1 MLEVLE
7 YLNMKPNARSFDIVN
22 RELSWLS
29 FNARVLQE
37 AEDPNVPL
45 IERIRFLGIFSNNLD
60 EFFRVRVAT
69 IKRMVNLK
77 KSVRNSLEEDPRHIL
92 LEIQRIVIEQQNEFE
107 QTYKRLL
114 LQLETEG
121 IHLIKEKDLSEDQ
134 GAYVKDYF
142 HRKIYPALVPII
154 LSDVKKF
161 PYLKDKSIYLAVKLS
176 KKDGSKV
183 KYSLLEIPSKLERF
197 LVIPSIS
204 NNKYVMILDDL
215 IRYCL
220 SEIYAILNFDE
231 ITAHT
236 IKITRDAELDFENDV
251 SKSFLEKMKKSL
263 KQRKKGAP
271 VRFIYDEKMPKDMLA
286 FFTEKIRLG
295 KEDNLIPGGRYH
307 NFKDFM
313 KFPNLGRNDLEY
325 TKIVP
330 LQHKDLKPYHSII
343 DVIEKKDVM
352 LHYPYQSFSYFIDL
366 LREAAIDS
374 KVKSIKITI
383 YRLADD
389 SKVVNALINAAKNG
403 KKVTVVLELQA
414 RFDEEN
420 NIKWSNIL
428 QDEGVN
434 VLFGLPGL
442 KVHSKLCLI
451 TRREKGN
458 IKHYASIGTG
468 NYNESTGK
476 IYSDLALFTSNTE
489 ITSEAVRLFG
499 LLEGKSHRP
508 YYYRHLVPSPMQLRN
523 KLVRH
528 INTEIRNAKAGKKA
542 YIHLKMNSLVD
553 PDLINKLYQASKAG
567 VSIKLNIRGICSIIP
582 GVKGLSENIQ
592 AISILDKFLEHSRIF
607 IFGNGGDELMYISS
621 ADWMGRNLDSR
632 IEVTCPIYDP
642 KIRKEINEFLDIQW
656 KDNTKARILDSSN
669 ENRFKKPK
677 KNENLVR
684 AQFALYEYYQAKLEE
699 EEESFEL

>member
-7 YLNMKPNARSFDIVN
+7 YLNMKPNARSFEIVN

-37 AEDPNVPL
+37 AEDRNVPL

-69 IKRMVNLK
+69 MKRMVNLK
-77 KSVRNSLEEDPRHIL
+77 KSLRNSLEEDPRSIL

-107 QTYKRLL
+107 QTYNRLIDE
-114 LQLETEG
+114 LEEEG
-121 IHLIKEKDLSEDQ
+121 IHIIKEGELSEDQ
-134 GAYVKDYF
+134 GEYVKEYF
-142 HRKIYPALVPII
+142 HSKVYPALVPIM
-154 LSDVKKF
+154 LHEVKKF
-161 PYLKDKSIYLAVKLS
+161 PFLREKSIYLAVKLS
-176 KKDGSKV
+176 NKGEKSV
-183 KYSLLEIPSKLERF
+183 YSILEIPNKLDRF

-204 NNKYVMILDDL
+204 NKKYVMILDDI

-220 SEIYAILNFDE
+220 KDIYAILNYE
-231 ITAHT
+231 NIVAHT
-236 IKITRDAELDFENDV
+236 IKITRDAEIDLENDV

-271 VRFIYDEKMPKDMLA
+271 VRFIYDEKMPKDLLKFLTDKMKLD
-286 FFTEKIRLG
+286 KG
-295 KEDNLIPGGRYH
+295 DNLIPGGRYH

-313 KFPNLGRNDLEY
+313 KFPNLGRKDLEY
-325 TKIVP
+325 EKIKP
-330 LQHKDLKPYHSII
+330 LQHKDLKPYESIL
-343 DVIEKKDVM
+343 DVIGKKDVM

-366 LREAAIDS
+366 LREAAIDP
-374 KVKSIKITI
+374 KVRSIKITI

-389 SKVVNALINAAKNG
+389 SKVVNALINAVKNG

-428 QDEGVN
+428 QEEGIN
-434 VLFGLPGL
+434 VLFGIPGL

-451 TRREKGN
+451 TRRDKGN
-458 IKHYASIGTG
+458 VTHYASIGTG
-468 NYNESTGK
+468 NYNESTSK
-476 IYSDLALFTSNTE
+476 IYSDLAMFTSNPK
-489 ITSEAVRLFG
+489 ITGEAVRIFH

-508 YYYRHLVPSPMQLRN
+508 YYYKHLVPSPMQLRN
-523 KLVRH
+523 KLVRL
-528 INTEIRNAKAGKKA
+528 INAEIRNAKAGKDA

-567 VSIKLNIRGICSIIP
+567 VRIRLNIRGICSIIP
-582 GVKGLSENIQ
+582 GVKGVSDNIE

-607 IFGNGGDELMYISS
+607 IFGNSGDELMYISS

-632 IEVTCPIYDP
+632 IEVTCPIYD
-642 KIRKEINEFLDIQW
+642 KELKEEINEFLEIQW
-656 KDNTKARILDSSN
+656 KDNTKARILDQSG

-677 KNENLVR
+677 NSEKLVR
-684 AQFALYEYYQAKLEE
+684 AQFALYDYYSSKLEE
-699 EEESFEL
+699 E